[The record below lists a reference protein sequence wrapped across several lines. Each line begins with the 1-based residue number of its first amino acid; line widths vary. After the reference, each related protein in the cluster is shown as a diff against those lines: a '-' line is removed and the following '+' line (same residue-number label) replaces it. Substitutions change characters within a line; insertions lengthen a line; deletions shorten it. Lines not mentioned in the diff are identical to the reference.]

1 MKVSDLY
8 RYAIARL
15 AGPIPEGISVVD
27 VINEAGEFLVSLWD
41 WNWLLRGPTDLNATA
56 TQEYIDLPAAFSKIE
71 SIHLS
76 DSSVDRLMPTTPE
89 KLNQLRENFYTATP
103 GLWWFTLLWPLG
115 AVTGLPTPRIEL
127 YPTPGSNYTPF
138 CTLIYRSSWVTLT
151 SDDDDI
157 PIPPHMD
164 GLMRAIVQVY
174 AESYTRE
181 SAESRQERLHEIRI
195 GPEFDLARQRD
206 GGAINYFGRIRGGHI
221 SGQPHIIHGILR
233 STVLPPS

>member
-15 AGPIPEGISVVD
+15 GGPLPEEISAVD

-41 WNWLLRGPTDLNATA
+41 WNWLLRGPTDLNAV
-56 TQEYIDLPAAFSKIE
+56 QDQVYIDLPSGFSKIE
-71 SIHLS
+71 SLTLS

-89 KLNQLRENFYTATP
+89 KLNQLRENYYTATP
-103 GLWWFTLLWPLG
+103 GLWWFTLLWPLDG
-115 AVTGLPTPRIEL
+115 TTGLPTPRIEL
-127 YPTPGSNYTPF
+127 FPTPSAAVAPF
-138 CTLIYRSSWVTLT
+138 CTLIYRSKWVPLT
-151 SDDDDI
+151 SDDDTV
-157 PIPPHMD
+157 PIPPHCE
-164 GLMRAIVQVY
+164 GLLRAITQAY

-195 GPEFDLARQRD
+195 GPEFDIARQRD
-206 GGAINYFGRIRGGHI
+206 GGAVNYYGRLKGGMI